1 MENIQIITGDFVKVN
16 VTNSKNDS
24 VAFEKKFPKKFTIL
38 ELKEKLEI
46 VTGGSAGTMQIE
58 LYNGDKLLGRL
69 DNNTRLLGSYP
80 IEDGMRLHVIDSFLF
95 SEDFVEKFELTE
107 EQYNQRQDTLKSFL
121 KKNNLGKYNE
131 EEMKELEEKRKKAA
145 EEEQKK
151 AALCTLG
158 SRCQVQVRP
167 SKRGEIMY
175 NGELEGKKGI
185 FIGIKYDEPLGKND
199 GSVDGV
205 RYFECQP
212 KYGGFVPPSAVEVG
226 DFPPLDDLDDEL

>member
-1 MENIQIITGDFVKVN
+1 
-16 VTNSKNDS
+16 
-24 VAFEKKFPKKFTIL
+24 
-38 ELKEKLEI
+38 
-46 VTGGSAGTMQIE
+46 MQIE

-158 SRCQVQVRP
+158 SRCQVQVKGQP

-199 GSVDGV
+199 GS
-205 RYFECQP
+205 
-212 KYGGFVPPSAVEVG
+212 
-226 DFPPLDDLDDEL
+226 

>member
-1 MENIQIITGDFVKVN
+1 
-16 VTNSKNDS
+16 
-24 VAFEKKFPKKFTIL
+24 
-38 ELKEKLEI
+38 
-46 VTGGSAGTMQIE
+46 
-58 LYNGDKLLGRL
+58 
-69 DNNTRLLGSYP
+69 
-80 IEDGMRLHVIDSFLF
+80 MRLHVIDSFLF

-158 SRCQVQVRP
+158 SRCQVQVKGQP

-199 GSVDGV
+199 GS
-205 RYFECQP
+205 
-212 KYGGFVPPSAVEVG
+212 
-226 DFPPLDDLDDEL
+226 